1 MAKYVW
7 KKSALVLSLKRN
19 KWYVIYVITTL
30 GSNAVNYTLSNKMW
44 LVLNLF
50 LESSS
55 TKIWK
60 MKEDYLIALLEKTT
74 EQGNKASRY

>member
-7 KKSALVLSLKRN
+7 KKSALALSLKRN
-19 KWYVIYVITTL
+19 KWYMIYVITTL

-60 MKEDYLIALLEKTT
+60 MKEYLIALLEKTI